1 MIVEGSKSDL
11 IMEEY
16 VSMALL
22 ELHAD
27 MKTQLFD
34 DGYMN
39 NSKCDAFLNAIMPHI
54 YLSSAIACTNQSD
67 SDFENDVVIASRQNK

>member
-22 ELHAD
+22 EFHAD

-34 DGYMN
+34 EGYLN
-39 NSKCDAFLNAIMPHI
+39 NSKCDTFLNAIMPHI
-54 YLSSAIACTNQSD
+54 YLSTVMPHANQSD
-67 SDFENDVVIASRQNK
+67 SDFENDVVIATRQNK